1 MPTWGQIL
9 KEVNQSAVAR
19 APRGPDVDGIRLKYI
34 QALKQLSGRAV
45 IVYASGWLRGSGD
58 SLALSVEGN
67 DVHALMEVCHGVPE
81 RELDLVLHSPG
92 GSAQAAEQMV
102 NYLRTQFD
110 HIRAL
115 VPLQAKSA
123 ATIIALGCD
132 EIILGNHSELGPIDP
147 QILMPM
153 PGGGSRFAPAHAILR
168 DFERAKQEIG
178 KDVSALPAWTP
189 ILHAYGGGLLDYCTQ
204 QIQLSQDVVAGWME
218 RYMLSHDDVAI
229 SPGERPVVARSIAEY
244 FGAAASY
251 DRFKTHGRPIRIE
264 ELKQIRGLRI
274 RMLED
279 DAALQDALLSVYHTL
294 EISFGGPAIKIVENH
309 NGSRYVRLEQEVII
323 QAQPAPPAQRPGPT
337 PTPPAAPG
345 VPQPSR
351 AERRR
356 AQKAGRKGR

>member
-9 KEVNQSAVAR
+9 IEVNQSAAAR
-19 APRGPDVDGIRLKYI
+19 APQGPDVDGIRQKYI
-34 QALKQLSGRAV
+34 QALQQLSGRAV
-45 IVYASGWLRGSGD
+45 IVYASGWLKGTGE
-58 SLALSVEGN
+58 SLALSVEGG

-132 EIILGNHSELGPIDP
+132 EIVLGNHSELGPIDP

-153 PGGGSRFAPAHAILR
+153 PGGGNRFAPAHAIIR
-168 DFERAKQEIG
+168 DFERAKSEIG

-229 SPGERPVVARSIAEY
+229 PVDERAAVARSIAEY
-244 FGAAASY
+244 FGAEASY
-251 DRFKTHGRPIRIE
+251 DRFRTHGRPIRIE
-264 ELKQIRGLRI
+264 ELRRIRGLRI
-274 RMLED
+274 RALED
-279 DAALQDALLSVYHTL
+279 DAALQDALLSVYHVLDIT
-294 EISFGGPAIKIVENH
+294 FGGPAVKIVENH
-309 NGSRYVRLEQEVII
+309 NGSRHVRLQQNLII
-323 QAQPAPPAQRPGPT
+323 QTQQAPPSQPGPA
-337 PTPPAAPG
+337 PTPPVAPG

-356 AQKAGRKGR
+356 AEKAARKGR